1 MKRNRRNN
9 SKKERTIMI
18 ASSVFVLSALTMTGI
33 YMKSNNV
40 QEQDDG
46 YTIDFT
52 ALENNVED
60 KYQEIAQNDPAENNA
75 ETLGDL
81 AQSDAEMPG
90 DSLAEGSG
98 NMEDDLDYLP
108 MEVGS
113 GMVTI
118 PGLTDGLAEDASKE
132 AKTGTSA
139 GDGSA
144 SAIDGS
150 KGASDGNTAAA
161 DGNASASDGSNGAS
175 DGSNGASD
183 GSAAGQDEGSGASG
197 DGQAAQ
203 DGDNGSGAEGRVLHF
218 AETEGLLRPVSGE
231 VLIPFSMDRSVYFS
245 TLDQFK
251 YNSGLM
257 IAATQGSAVAACA
270 DGRVTDI
277 FENEE
282 LGRCVTMDL
291 GDGYEITYGQLEEIR
306 VSLDSYVESGET
318 IAFVAAP
325 TKYYS
330 LEGSNLYLK
339 LTADGTPVNPETL
352 LH

>member
-9 SKKERTIMI
+9 TKKERTIMI

-60 KYQEIAQNDPAENNA
+60 KYQEIAQNDPAEDN
-75 ETLGDL
+75 
-81 AQSDAEMPG
+81 AEMPG
-90 DSLAEGSG
+90 KDLAQGDDEMPGGTLAEGSG

-118 PGLTDGLAEDASKE
+118 PGLTDGLAEDTSK

-139 GDGSA
+139 SDGSA
-144 SAIDGS
+144 SSTDGS
-150 KGASDGNTAAA
+150 VSASDGSVSASDGDTAAA
-161 DGNASASDGSNGAS
+161 DGNASATE
-175 DGSNGASD
+175 
-183 GSAAGQDEGSGASG
+183 GSAAGQNEGSGASE
-197 DGQAAQ
+197 DGQEAQ
-203 DGDNGSGAEGRVLHF
+203 DGDNGSGAAEGPVLHF

-270 DGRVTDI
+270 DGRVTNI

-282 LGRCVTMDL
+282 LGHCVTMDL